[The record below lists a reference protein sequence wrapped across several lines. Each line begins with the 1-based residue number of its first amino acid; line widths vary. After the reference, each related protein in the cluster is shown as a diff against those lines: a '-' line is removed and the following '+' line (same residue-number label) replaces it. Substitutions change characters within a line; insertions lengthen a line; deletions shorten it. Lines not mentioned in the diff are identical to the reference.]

1 VARALTKLWYGNARG
16 AALLAPFAWL
26 YGALMTLRRRAYE
39 AGLLRREAVGCPV
52 VVVGNL
58 TVGGSGKTPLVAWLA
73 RELGER
79 GYRVGIVSR
88 GYGRVTREP
97 QLVSEQSGWRE
108 VGDEPL
114 LLARSTGCRTAVGAD
129 RVAAARLLHAQG
141 CDVIVSDDG
150 LQHLRLA
157 ADYRIV
163 VVDGERGFGN
173 RRVLPAGPLREP
185 LAGLV
190 RADAIVV
197 NGAAPDAALLRSAR
211 PQALLFEMRL
221 VPADAVGLV
230 SGERRALTGFR
241 ATRVH
246 AVAGIGHPG
255 RFFRMLRGI
264 GLEVIEHAFADHHPL
279 VANDVAFGDDL
290 PVLMTEKDAV
300 KCTGFANARLWSV
313 PVTAQVAG
321 EGAAR
326 LLAPMVER
334 FKACRR

>member
-1 VARALTKLWYGNARG
+1 VARALTELWYGKARG
-16 AALLAPFAWL
+16 AALLAPVGWL
-26 YGALMTLRRRAYE
+26 YGALMTLRRGAYA
-39 AGLLRREAVGCPV
+39 AGLLRRHTIGCPV

-73 RELGER
+73 GELSGR
-79 GYRVGIVSR
+79 GYHVGIVSR
-88 GYGRVTREP
+88 GYGSQSREP
-97 QLVSEQSGWRE
+97 RLVGSTATWQE

-114 LLARSTGCRTAVGAD
+114 LLARRTGCSTAVGVD
-129 RVAAARLLHAQG
+129 RVATARLLKMQG

-163 VVDGERGFGN
+163 VVDGARGFGN

-185 LAGLV
+185 LAGLAC
-190 RADAIVV
+190 ADAIIV
-197 NGAAPDAALLRSAR
+197 NGAAPDAAQLHGARAGTPLL
-211 PQALLFEMRL
+211 EMRL
-221 VPADAVGLV
+221 VPAHAVGLV
-230 SGERRALTGFR
+230 SGARRPLTEFR
-241 ATRVH
+241 ATPVH

-255 RFFRMLRGI
+255 RFFHMLRGI
-264 GLEVIEHAFADHHPL
+264 GLQVIEHAFADHHPL
-279 VANDVAFGDDL
+279 GPEEVEFADEL

-313 PVTAQVAG
+313 PVSAQLVG
-321 EGAAR
+321 EGASR

-334 FKACRR
+334 FKTFRR